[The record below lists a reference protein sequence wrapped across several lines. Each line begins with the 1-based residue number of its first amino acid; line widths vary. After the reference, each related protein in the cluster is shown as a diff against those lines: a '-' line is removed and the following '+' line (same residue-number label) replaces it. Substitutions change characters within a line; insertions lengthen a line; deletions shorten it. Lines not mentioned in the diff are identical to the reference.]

1 MRIFL
6 PTKTGRGKC
15 CMMYGR
21 GRAIHSMKRG
31 GYVPLLLSPGLGASE
46 GGSGLPSMKKI
57 EETKGN
63 MNNVIKK
70 LENLHL
76 KSGTKKKNIS
86 FVL

>member
-21 GRAIHSMKRG
+21 GRDIHRLKKG
-31 GYVPLLLSPGLGASE
+31 GYVPLLLSPGLGSSNA
-46 GGSGLPSMKKI
+46 GSGLPSMQKVN
-57 EETKGN
+57 ETKTN

-76 KSGTKKKNIS
+76 KSGTKKKNIN
-86 FVL
+86 FLV